1 MDLDQ
6 GQEGLKNRDA
16 FTRQETRMGMPAG
29 VFMAG
34 IVIVFAS
41 YFVVKTFLAPI
52 LLGAVY
58 FPLMFT
64 IHKNDSRALKIWVA
78 CMFDKTDCWQAG
90 SVNEINLI
98 LNENKE

>member
-1 MDLDQ
+1 MELNDSQ
-6 GQEGLKNRDA
+6 KGLKNRDA
-16 FTRQETRMGMPAG
+16 FTRQETRMGMPAN

-34 IVIVFAS
+34 VVAVFAS
-41 YFVVKTFLAPI
+41 YFVFKTFFAPI
-52 LLGAVY
+52 FIGAFY

-64 IHKNDSRALKIWVA
+64 IHKDDSRALKIWLA

-98 LNENKE
+98 LKETKE